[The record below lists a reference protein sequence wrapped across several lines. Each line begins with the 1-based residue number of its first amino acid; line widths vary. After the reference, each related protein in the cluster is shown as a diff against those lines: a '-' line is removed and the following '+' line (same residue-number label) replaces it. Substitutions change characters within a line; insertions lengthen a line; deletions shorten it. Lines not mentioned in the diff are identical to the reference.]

1 MNETLKDRI
10 ISANNIS
17 KSIQNFDILKNL
29 NLTVNRSDFLI
40 IVGESG
46 CGKSTLLSILG
57 GLDFADSGTLLV
69 GDWNLT
75 EKISEKDLLEYRT
88 KMTGFIYQD
97 FNLIP
102 TLTVI
107 ENILLV
113 SELTGTVVDPTR
125 LDDIIRRFQL
135 ERHIA
140 KYPENLSGGEMQ
152 RTAIARSILLKPPI
166 LYADE
171 PTGNLDA
178 KNADEVIGLIK
189 ELNQDGHT
197 ILLVTH
203 SKKVAKSG
211 NSIHEMVNGQFLST

>member
-1 MNETLKDRI
+1 MNKDRI
-10 ISANNIS
+10 ITAKNIS
-17 KSIQNFDILKNL
+17 KSIQNFHILKDL
-29 NLTVNRSDFLI
+29 NLTVDRSDFLI
-40 IVGESG
+40 IIGESG

-57 GLDFADSGTLLV
+57 GLDFADYGTLQV

-75 EKISEKDLLEYRT
+75 EKITEKDLLEYRT
-88 KMTGFIYQD
+88 TMTGFIYQD

-102 TLTVI
+102 TLTVL

-113 SELTGTVVDPTR
+113 SELTGIQVDTNR
-125 LDDIIRRFQL
+125 LNDILKRFQL
-135 ERHIA
+135 EKHIE
-140 KYPENLSGGEMQ
+140 KFPENLSGGEMQ

-166 LYADE
+166 LFADE

-197 ILLVTH
+197 VLLVTH
-203 SKKVAKSG
+203 SKKVAESG
-211 NSIHEMVNGQFLST
+211 NSIHEMVNGQFIST